1 MSLFLDAANAWN
13 QLLSKSYN
21 IIIGHKQESRT
32 IDLNFQIADF
42 DHLSGIQHAT
52 DVDFKLPR
60 KQYRGNNLIPA
71 LIDLKLDSTLI
82 EKSEN
87 WQSISQRLQAIIQL
101 ENILDSDF
109 RIYSFD
115 PHKLNFHTTI
125 KAAYCIFSEDHQ
137 SGVFLFV
144 DKEDKRF
151 FCKSIFQKDNRN
163 FISNQTPWTVL
174 KKTKFV
180 NGTLLN
186 LYIHKSYKDHLS
198 EFK

>member
-13 QLLSKSYN
+13 QLLSRSYN

-82 EKSEN
+82 EKK
-87 WQSISQRLQAIIQL
+87 RKLAIHFTTASGYYTI
-101 ENILDSDF
+101 
-109 RIYSFD
+109 RKYSG
-115 PHKLNFHTTI
+115 L
-125 KAAYCIFSEDHQ
+125 
-137 SGVFLFV
+137 
-144 DKEDKRF
+144 
-151 FCKSIFQKDNRN
+151 
-163 FISNQTPWTVL
+163 
-174 KKTKFV
+174 
-180 NGTLLN
+180 
-186 LYIHKSYKDHLS
+186 
-198 EFK
+198 